1 MRGVFFCHSYPV
13 NSGCQ
18 KARRTG
24 RWKSGLL
31 LDVGIWEEWLWISHQ
46 MSVVFLF
53 LNSFVVDVFIYNK
66 LCLVLAMFAAA
77 ESSIIFWLSIH
88 ILLLLWLRHHL
99 IVMITFQ
106 LELNVSAHS
115 KAAGRWRSGS
125 LWVWFVSG
133 WCCKLKSGRRLQ
145 MSSKRRLLFP
155 CFGSVPL
162 GTLAGTA
169 TGGYSYADTYQLHL
183 LVFLDH
189 VFIHLISV
197 SFSIIPV
204 SALVEDQSIKVTEY
218 RTSLKLCWATMNES
232 QWDVNTSRIIYMA
245 VGSFWGVCF
254 LPKDV
259 FM

>member
-1 MRGVFFCHSYPV
+1 
-13 NSGCQ
+13 
-18 KARRTG
+18 
-24 RWKSGLL
+24 
-31 LDVGIWEEWLWISHQ
+31 
-46 MSVVFLF
+46 
-53 LNSFVVDVFIYNK
+53 
-66 LCLVLAMFAAA
+66 MFAAA

-99 IVMITFQ
+99 IVMITFH

-115 KAAGRWRSGS
+115 KAAGHWRSGS

-189 VFIHLISV
+189 VFYTSHQRFILNNSCFCSCWRPVDKSYWIPHKPEAVLGNHEW
-197 SFSIIPV
+197 IPV
-204 SALVEDQSIKVTEY
+204 RCEHIQNNLHGSWKFLRSLLPAQGCFYVTY
-218 RTSLKLCWATMNES
+218 
-232 QWDVNTSRIIYMA
+232 
-245 VGSFWGVCF
+245 
-254 LPKDV
+254 
-259 FM
+259 

>member
-1 MRGVFFCHSYPV
+1 M
-13 NSGCQ
+13 
-18 KARRTG
+18 
-24 RWKSGLL
+24 L
-31 LDVGIWEEWLWISHQ
+31 
-46 MSVVFLF
+46 
-53 LNSFVVDVFIYNK
+53 
-66 LCLVLAMFAAA
+66 AAA
-77 ESSIIFWLSIH
+77 ESSIIFWLSLH
-88 ILLLLWLRHHL
+88 IPLLLWLRHHL
-99 IVMITFQ
+99 IVMISFQ

-169 TGGYSYADTYQLHL
+169 TGGYSYTDTYQLYL

-197 SFSIIPV
+197 SLSIIPV
-204 SALVEDQSIKVTEY
+204 SALVEGQSIKVTAQAW
-218 RTSLKLCWATMNES
+218 SCVGQPWMNPSEM
-232 QWDVNTSRIIYMA
+232 WTH
-245 VGSFWGVCF
+245 
-254 LPKDV
+254 PE
-259 FM
+259 